1 MVRRDAPYPLPS
13 EAPEVQVEEVDQ
25 DIVRYPGFMQYLY
38 QKKLTGA
45 ENLTKS
51 EGLNTEIETWKTK
64 ERQAREEL
72 NKQ

>member
-1 MVRRDAPYPLPS
+1 MPKK
-13 EAPEVQVEEVDQ
+13 EAPEVQIEEVDQ

-51 EGLNTEIETWKTK
+51 GDLNTEIETWKTK